1 MKLAA
6 ILSFSFFQL
15 LAPLPMALAQESIYR
30 CGNEYTNNAADAKA
44 RGCKPLQGGNVT
56 VVQGA
61 RPAAPAA
68 SGPARAGVAATA
80 SPPGAPRVDVNEQR
94 NRDAGARAI
103 LEAELKR
110 IEARQAA
117 LLREYN
123 NGEPEKTGI
132 EGRNYQRYLDRV
144 AELKASI
151 ARNEEDMS
159 GIKRELVRLP
169 PAR

>member
-1 MKLAA
+1 MKFAV
-6 ILSFSFFQL
+6 ILPLTLFQL
-15 LAPLPMALAQESIYR
+15 LAPLTGAIAQDGIYR

-44 RGCKPLQGGNVT
+44 RGCKPLEGGNVT
-56 VVQGA
+56 VIQGS
-61 RPAAPAA
+61 RPPVSPA
-68 SGPARAGVAATA
+68 SGTARAGTAATA
-80 SPPGAPRVDVNEQR
+80 SPMGAPRVDAGEQR

-110 IEARQAA
+110 IEVRQAA

-123 NGEPEKTGI
+123 NGEPEKMGN
-132 EGRNYQRYLDRV
+132 ESRNYQKYLDRT

-159 GIKRELVRLP
+159 GIRRELSRLP